1 MDLVKLCSKALGST
15 IVTINEEEAMEEVL
29 QLISNIPIKRF
40 VEWLTNGINAIPGDP
55 KLIDLLEDEEK
66 YDEIMDDV
74 LNFEDL
80 IDAEVLAG
88 LKEKLGRKEEEG

>member
-55 KLIDLLEDEEK
+55 KLIDL
-66 YDEIMDDV
+66 
-74 LNFEDL
+74 